1 MHLSRLIAICCLY
14 LVSLSA
20 HAVVEDSQAPGMGQG
35 LAKLKEQ
42 CASVGETDRVACYE
56 LGIDLLLG
64 LTSEDITVT
73 EETPPVIQNMDV
85 FSEEDTPRFK
95 FAGNI
100 NGFEFQYQFKS
111 ITDLRYSCFAND
123 IGVPEELS
131 SFDIR
136 FYIDNEPIETNINSL
151 EIDSKYKLCSIF
163 LDKASKQTEIPI
175 NHLPGIVV
183 TGTHY
188 KEGFYLPFLIQFENL
203 EQFERECQEQYSG
216 YRFYDTNGFQLAI
229 HTELQ
234 TSEWKQYWS
243 RNRGN
248 WTSIG
253 SLCSSIKST
262 IKELIPSTE
271 WN

>member
-35 LAKLKEQ
+35 LAKLQEQ
-42 CASVGETDRVACYE
+42 CASVSEADRVACYE

-73 EETPPVIQNMDV
+73 DETPPVIQNMDV
-85 FSEEDTPRFK
+85 FTGEDSPRFK

-136 FYIDNEPIETNINSL
+136 FYIDNQPVETNINSL
-151 EIDSKYKLCSIF
+151 EVDSKYELCSIF
-163 LDKASKQTEIPI
+163 VDNASKQTEIPI

-188 KEGFYLPFLIQFENL
+188 NRGFHLPFLIQFENL
-203 EQFERECQEQYSG
+203 NQFYRECVAQYNG
-216 YRFYDTNGFQLAI
+216 DRYYQTNSFHLAI
-229 HTELQ
+229 HTNVQ
-234 TSEWKQYWS
+234 SSEWTQYWS
-243 RNRGN
+243 TNRGN
-248 WTSIG
+248 WVTVE
-253 SLCSSIKST
+253 SLCSAIKST
-262 IKELIPSTE
+262 VKKLIPSTE